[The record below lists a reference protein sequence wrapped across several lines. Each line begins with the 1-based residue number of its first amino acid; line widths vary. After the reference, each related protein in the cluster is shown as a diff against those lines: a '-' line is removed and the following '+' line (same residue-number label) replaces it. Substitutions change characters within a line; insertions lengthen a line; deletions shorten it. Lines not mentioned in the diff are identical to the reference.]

1 MYVLN
6 ANYGR
11 LSSDICVPPGVISY
25 PDNATDCRAPNTTE
39 ILQGQCDGTF
49 SCEFNALT
57 SVFGH
62 DPCPHIHKYLHVLIQ
77 CIQPGKYHRVLRL
90 FPQP

>member
-1 MYVLN
+1 MYVLS

-25 PDNATDCRAPNTTE
+25 PDTDTDCRAPNTTE
-39 ILQGQCDGTF
+39 IQQGQCDGTF

-57 SVFGH
+57 SVFGQ
-62 DPCPHIHKYLHVLIQ
+62 DPCPNVHKYLHVLIQ

-90 FPQP
+90 FTQP